1 MDRAP
6 NQMWRSMVRGLL
18 SLGAALLIL
27 ATSGLPAAAGG
38 AVAFTAADW
47 KPERAMLRIEGTST
61 KPDAVVLVR
70 NADTR
75 ALLGSAAVRADG
87 KWLLKI
93 RDPSAVP
100 ARLIAELGS
109 QCVERDVIGAVAA
122 R

>member
-1 MDRAP
+1 MDRTP
-6 NQMWRSMVRGLL
+6 NQMWRSMTRGLL

-38 AVAFTAADW
+38 AVAVTAANW
-47 KPERAMLRIEGTST
+47 KPESSVLRIEGTST
-61 KPDAVVLVR
+61 KPNAVILLR

-87 KWLLKI
+87 KWLLKL

-100 ARLIAELGS
+100 ARLSAAIGS
-109 QCVERDVIGAVAA
+109 QCVECDVIGAVAS